1 MKNILFIL
9 LVLIFLPLKASAANK
24 LFKQLTI
31 NEGLAHT
38 DANCITQDSTGLI
51 WIGTNAGL
59 QSYDGYSL
67 QTFDYYSS
75 GQKIFRSHNRIN
87 DMACSKDK
95 LWMGTESGLTCFDL
109 NTHRYIPYYIEG
121 NDKEQPFDAPVYNL
135 ELDPTGQYLWLT
147 TAQGIAVMKTN
158 NEKLQPLDWDSETER
173 VLCKNI
179 NSLLFQ
185 GETIWASNK
194 KSIMQLSIRDDKV
207 SLQKKYPSEE
217 LFQKNREISEIYL
230 FDNFLYIRVSGGCY
244 RISTTG
250 NKLNRP
256 TLAYIDFHRL
266 DPEIPA
272 YTKGK
277 FIVTREG
284 SLWCAYTEGV
294 FEVKNPFSERPT
306 AYKYLQNSRNSSL
319 SAMRIK
325 DMLIDR
331 YDNLWIATSSWGVF
345 YRALSNSFF
354 KNISRTDFQGM
365 GFLQNE
371 IVSVTGQP
379 DGTLWMIVEYA
390 SLFRYDPQTEQ
401 LSLIPLPKED
411 SRGIYYQKILTS
423 RNQRYLYLGTNF
435 GIFIYDTQ
443 TDKLT
448 KLQPDKVADAQQ
460 INTSIADLAEDA
472 FGRLWVATWG
482 NGVTCIDHPLT
493 APTAVMHLNTQT
505 DPGLLSRHISSILTK
520 GKYIYLCTTNGLNRI
535 LLADD
540 GSLKTLSSYQVNE
553 SSAASMSTNY
563 LASADCANDT
573 VCWIGTIGG
582 GLNKLVL
589 HSEKA
594 NDYTATCYT
603 TQDGLPSNDCEI
615 VLLDQFGNVWIGG
628 NGIVQLDTRK
638 NKIDSYGFANGLQNH
653 AFKVNVSH
661 KGYDGTLYMGGLYG
675 LSFFSPG
682 QPVTNAGYHGLM
694 FSDLSVNNRQIVPQ
708 ADYNGRVVLNQI
720 LDKTSQLTLNHQ
732 QNNFTVSFAA
742 SGYNLSGQIMYRYRL
757 KGFLNEWQTL
767 HYTNNEIYFSNLPYD
782 SYELEV
788 QLSTDKGYTWH
799 EPGRKLAITVLP
811 PWWLS
816 GWAKLAYGALIISI
830 IVMAFRQYNKEQNL
844 KRENE
849 IQKILIAKDEEKY
862 QAKMQFFM
870 NASHELKTP
879 LTLILLA
886 AEKLMG
892 NSHPSKEHQTIL
904 HNARKTL
911 TLIAELVDIRKQ
923 DLGIASLN
931 LSHIDM
937 TRITRQ
943 LFDETSS
950 WAENKQ
956 ITISYAAD
964 KDAIEMDADKNKIGK
979 MIVNLFSNAIK
990 YTNKGGRIDITLKR
1004 GTLNDIKPHYAA
1016 THVEGSIP
1024 AGQPICI
1031 LTVKDTGVG
1040 ISSDSIRLIYER
1052 FFQVKGE
1059 TQTHLGTGIGL
1070 AIVKSTV
1077 LQHKG
1082 MIVVSSERNSGSEF
1096 IVALPIRHELSE
1108 PEPANIGIQDAGS
1121 FIKEQYNEFQLDET
1135 QEKVSTEPV
1144 AENPDLPT
1152 LLIVEDNKELQTA
1165 LKEHLSSS
1173 YNVLT
1178 ADNGRI
1184 GLETCMSTFPD
1195 IIVSDVMMPE
1205 MNGIEMCR
1213 QIKNNLSVAY
1223 IPLVMLT
1230 AKDNLESQIEGYESG
1245 ADLYIPKPF
1254 SMKLL
1259 EVNLQRLL
1267 KQREQWFK
1275 GNPATEDAEP
1285 TAVAATAA
1293 EEEGTAKTTAISEEQ
1308 QKMTDKLKSI
1318 IAEHISDPD
1327 LSPDQLSRALGISR
1341 SKLYK
1346 DLNGVDGQSLSD
1358 YVRNFRLEKAAQL
1371 LLISGMNVQEVMNEV
1386 GFVNSSHFTKVFK
1399 LKFDMTP
1406 TEYKRKQLGSNK
1418 T

>member
-482 NGVTCIDHPLT
+482 
-493 APTAVMHLNTQT
+493 M
-505 DPGLLSRHISSILTK
+505 
-520 GKYIYLCTTNGLNRI
+520 
-535 LLADD
+535 
-540 GSLKTLSSYQVNE
+540 E
-553 SSAASMSTNY
+553 
-563 LASADCANDT
+563 
-573 VCWIGTIGG
+573 
-582 GLNKLVL
+582 
-589 HSEKA
+589 
-594 NDYTATCYT
+594 
-603 TQDGLPSNDCEI
+603 
-615 VLLDQFGNVWIGG
+615 
-628 NGIVQLDTRK
+628 
-638 NKIDSYGFANGLQNH
+638 
-653 AFKVNVSH
+653 
-661 KGYDGTLYMGGLYG
+661 
-675 LSFFSPG
+675 
-682 QPVTNAGYHGLM
+682 
-694 FSDLSVNNRQIVPQ
+694 
-708 ADYNGRVVLNQI
+708 
-720 LDKTSQLTLNHQ
+720 
-732 QNNFTVSFAA
+732 
-742 SGYNLSGQIMYRYRL
+742 
-757 KGFLNEWQTL
+757 
-767 HYTNNEIYFSNLPYD
+767 
-782 SYELEV
+782 
-788 QLSTDKGYTWH
+788 
-799 EPGRKLAITVLP
+799 
-811 PWWLS
+811 
-816 GWAKLAYGALIISI
+816 
-830 IVMAFRQYNKEQNL
+830 
-844 KRENE
+844 
-849 IQKILIAKDEEKY
+849 
-862 QAKMQFFM
+862 
-870 NASHELKTP
+870 
-879 LTLILLA
+879 
-886 AEKLMG
+886 
-892 NSHPSKEHQTIL
+892 
-904 HNARKTL
+904 
-911 TLIAELVDIRKQ
+911 
-923 DLGIASLN
+923 
-931 LSHIDM
+931 
-937 TRITRQ
+937 
-943 LFDETSS
+943 
-950 WAENKQ
+950 
-956 ITISYAAD
+956 
-964 KDAIEMDADKNKIGK
+964 
-979 MIVNLFSNAIK
+979 
-990 YTNKGGRIDITLKR
+990 
-1004 GTLNDIKPHYAA
+1004 
-1016 THVEGSIP
+1016 
-1024 AGQPICI
+1024 
-1031 LTVKDTGVG
+1031 
-1040 ISSDSIRLIYER
+1040 
-1052 FFQVKGE
+1052 
-1059 TQTHLGTGIGL
+1059 
-1070 AIVKSTV
+1070 
-1077 LQHKG
+1077 
-1082 MIVVSSERNSGSEF
+1082 
-1096 IVALPIRHELSE
+1096 
-1108 PEPANIGIQDAGS
+1108 
-1121 FIKEQYNEFQLDET
+1121 
-1135 QEKVSTEPV
+1135 
-1144 AENPDLPT
+1144 
-1152 LLIVEDNKELQTA
+1152 
-1165 LKEHLSSS
+1165 
-1173 YNVLT
+1173 
-1178 ADNGRI
+1178 
-1184 GLETCMSTFPD
+1184 
-1195 IIVSDVMMPE
+1195 
-1205 MNGIEMCR
+1205 
-1213 QIKNNLSVAY
+1213 
-1223 IPLVMLT
+1223 
-1230 AKDNLESQIEGYESG
+1230 
-1245 ADLYIPKPF
+1245 
-1254 SMKLL
+1254 
-1259 EVNLQRLL
+1259 
-1267 KQREQWFK
+1267 
-1275 GNPATEDAEP
+1275 
-1285 TAVAATAA
+1285 
-1293 EEEGTAKTTAISEEQ
+1293 
-1308 QKMTDKLKSI
+1308 
-1318 IAEHISDPD
+1318 
-1327 LSPDQLSRALGISR
+1327 
-1341 SKLYK
+1341 
-1346 DLNGVDGQSLSD
+1346 
-1358 YVRNFRLEKAAQL
+1358 
-1371 LLISGMNVQEVMNEV
+1371 
-1386 GFVNSSHFTKVFK
+1386 
-1399 LKFDMTP
+1399 
-1406 TEYKRKQLGSNK
+1406 
-1418 T
+1418 